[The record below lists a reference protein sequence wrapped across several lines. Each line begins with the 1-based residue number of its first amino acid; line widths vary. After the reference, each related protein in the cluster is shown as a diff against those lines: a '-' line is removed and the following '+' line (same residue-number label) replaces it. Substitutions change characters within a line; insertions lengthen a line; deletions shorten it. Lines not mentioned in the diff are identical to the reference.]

1 MRFRDLPENIRNR
14 LQFWQKTIEA
24 TKDFSGNTPPS
35 VFVGD
40 FGYPHVNMG
49 ILAPPQQ
56 QEDLQ
61 AATLDSPENWYANKI
76 SLEQI
81 FTLRSQLIYSR
92 FKSSVHSDSGSF
104 VDITKEIAAAKKP
117 TLVDI
122 ELKREP
128 RFLFATDVR
137 STPIGNPAPLVSAR
151 LAENPTVEKRVDYIV
166 SDVDFKANSAI
177 LDLYKHKLPT
187 SRIQKIFS
195 AGLLGM
201 QVERKFVPTR
211 WSITAVDDILGKSLR
226 DKVKDYQEISEIKLF
241 FNEYIGNRYYV
252 LLLPGAYQFEL
263 MEFWQGK
270 WGMPA
275 ISSDYENFWGRKDY
289 ADHTHGAFYSGRL
302 AVCEYLDKIKK
313 QAAILIV
320 REITS
325 EYSLP
330 VGIWQLREAVRDAFN
345 QPEEKFATMGEA
357 LKRIE
362 GRMKLRG
369 GWQEK
374 SELLKNFKHQKKLTA
389 FGKKP

>member
-1 MRFRDLPENIRNR
+1 MRFRDLPPEIRNK

-24 TKDFSGNTPPS
+24 TKDFTGSSPPS
-35 VFVGD
+35 IFVGD
-40 FGYPHVNMG
+40 FGYPRVNVG

-56 QEDLQ
+56 QADEQ
-61 AATLDSPENWYANKI
+61 AFVLDSPESWYQNKI

-81 FTLRSQLIYSR
+81 FELRSQLIYSR
-92 FKSSVHSDSGSF
+92 FKSSVHEDSGKF

-117 TLVDI
+117 MIVDI
-122 ELKREP
+122 ELKRHP
-128 RFLFATDVR
+128 RFLFATDAR
-137 STPIGNPAPLVSAR
+137 TTPIGNPAPLVSAR
-151 LAENPTVEKRVDYIV
+151 LAENPSVEKKVDYLI
-166 SDVDFKANSAI
+166 SDVDVKATRAV
-177 LDLYKHKLPT
+177 LELYKHKLPAT
-187 SRIQKIFS
+187 RIQKVFS

-211 WSITAVDDILGKSLR
+211 WSITAVDDILGKNLR
-226 DKVKDYQEISEIKLF
+226 EKVKDYQEISEIKLF

-263 MEFWQGK
+263 IEFWQGK

-289 ADHTHGAFYSGRL
+289 ANNTHGAFYSGRL
-302 AVCEYLDKIKK
+302 AVCEHLEKMKR
-313 QAAILIV
+313 QASILIV

-345 QPEEKFATMGEA
+345 QQEEKFATLKEA
-357 LKRIE
+357 IARIE
-362 GRMKLRG
+362 SRMKLG
-369 GWQEK
+369 SGWQER

-389 FGKKP
+389 FGRKI

>member
-1 MRFRDLPENIRNR
+1 MRFRDLPPEIRNK

-24 TKDFSGNTPPS
+24 TKDFTGSSPPS

-40 FGYPHVNMG
+40 FGYPRVNVG

-56 QEDLQ
+56 QTEEK
-61 AATLDSPENWYANKI
+61 AFVLDSPENWYQNKI

-81 FTLRSQLIYSR
+81 FELRSQLIYSR
-92 FKSSVHSDSGSF
+92 FKSSVHADSGSL
-104 VDITKEIAAAKKP
+104 VGVTKEIAAAKKP
-117 TLVDI
+117 IIVDI
-122 ELKREP
+122 ELKRQP
-128 RFLFATDVR
+128 RFLFATDAR

-151 LAENPTVEKRVDYIV
+151 LAENPSVERKVDYLI
-166 SDVDFKANSAI
+166 SDVDVKATRAV
-177 LDLYKHKLPT
+177 LELYKHKLPAT
-187 SRIQKIFS
+187 RIQKVFS

-211 WSITAVDDILGKSLR
+211 WSITAVDDILGKNLR
-226 DKVKDYQEISEIKLF
+226 EKVKDYQEISEIKLF

-252 LLLPGAYQFEL
+252 LMLPGAYQFEL
-263 MEFWQGK
+263 IEFWQGK

-289 ADHTHGAFYSGRL
+289 ANNTHGAFYSGRL
-302 AVCEYLDKIKK
+302 AVCEHLEKMKR
-313 QAAILIV
+313 QASILIV

-345 QPEEKFATMGEA
+345 QQEEKFATLKEA
-357 LKRIE
+357 IARIE
-362 GRMKLRG
+362 SRMKLG
-369 GWQEK
+369 SGWQER

-389 FGKKP
+389 FGRKI

>member
-1 MRFRDLPENIRNR
+1 MRFRDLPPEIRNK

-24 TKDFSGNTPPS
+24 TKDFTGSSPPS

-40 FGYPHVNMG
+40 FGYPRVNVG

-56 QEDLQ
+56 QAEEK
-61 AATLDSPENWYANKI
+61 AFVLDSPESWYANKI

-81 FTLRSQLIYSR
+81 FELRSQLIYSR
-92 FKSSVHSDSGSF
+92 FKSSVHADSGSL
-104 VDITKEIAAAKKP
+104 VDVTKEIAAAKKP
-117 TLVDI
+117 MIVDI
-122 ELKREP
+122 ELKRQP
-128 RFLFATDVR
+128 RFLFATDAR
-137 STPIGNPAPLVSAR
+137 TTPIGNPAPLVSAR
-151 LAENPTVEKRVDYIV
+151 LAENPSVEKKVDYLI
-166 SDVDFKANSAI
+166 SDVDVKATRAV
-177 LDLYKHKLPT
+177 LELYKHKLPAT
-187 SRIQKIFS
+187 RIQKVFS

-211 WSITAVDDILGKSLR
+211 WSITAVDDILGKNLR
-226 DKVKDYQEISEIKLF
+226 EKVKDYQEIGEIKLF

-263 MEFWQGK
+263 IEFWQGK

-289 ADHTHGAFYSGRL
+289 ANNTHGAFYSGRL
-302 AVCEYLDKIKK
+302 AVCEHLEKMKR
-313 QAAILIV
+313 QASILIV

-345 QPEEKFATMGEA
+345 QQEEKFATLKEA
-357 LKRIE
+357 IARIE
-362 GRMKLRG
+362 SRMKLG
-369 GWQEK
+369 SGWQER

-389 FGKKP
+389 FGRKI